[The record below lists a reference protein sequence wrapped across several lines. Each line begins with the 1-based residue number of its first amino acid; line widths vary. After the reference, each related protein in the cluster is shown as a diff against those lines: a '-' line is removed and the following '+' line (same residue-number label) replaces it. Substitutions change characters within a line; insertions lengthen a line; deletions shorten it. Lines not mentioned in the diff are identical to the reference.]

1 MRGEVYRPRTG
12 KSSRAVCLRA
22 APGIFANFAMIT
34 SGNRI
39 DMKVKSTA
47 WKFSRSIFV
56 SMEDITAQ
64 RNVVFDLLAVA
75 SGLALAI
82 VAMLFWCVEI
92 YAGQDLPIW
101 FYLLG
106 MVGMTA
112 ATYAQLQQARGDDH
126 A

>member
-1 MRGEVYRPRTG
+1 
-12 KSSRAVCLRA
+12 
-22 APGIFANFAMIT
+22 
-34 SGNRI
+34 
-39 DMKVKSTA
+39 MKVKSTA
-47 WKFSRSIFV
+47 WKFSCSIFV